1 MKLST
6 LMFVPFLIT
15 LLSGCDADLKPE
27 GKSSVDN
34 IPVVDAGPNI
44 TSQSDEEIALQG
56 LVTDDGIVGLSWQQT
71 SGPAVVLQGTNK
83 GNPTFT
89 APSTTEII
97 VLEFQLTANDGRNP
111 AVSDSV
117 TVTINPKLSASVVI
131 AWNRLTLELIKKSER
146 GPTVSSRAA
155 AYMNTALYSAWAA
168 LDPKA
173 TGWIADEK
181 FSPDWDGE
189 NERATLQFVAMNIAA
204 YEVFIE
210 LSSGNSTILR
220 QKHLELGT
228 GEDAEVFRATL
239 LAEAARILADS
250 EALAIARLNIDT
262 ADSKVR
268 NMQDQARSLAQDILT
283 YAALDGA
290 ESLNDYQ
297 DPSIEY
303 LPTAWASPRPTIAQ
317 RNKINFY
324 NDVEYQDAD
333 GVTFPAYEFSD
344 FDPRIAATAVGA
356 SWNSE
361 GKLII
366 NAPKEMTVNPA
377 VAAGDV
383 TLTRTWQSLNEWGI
397 FPPAD
402 DGGQQVP
409 LSPHWG
415 NVTPFV
421 LPFSAYLRPAQ
432 INTPY
437 LNNELNMSFVEEAK
451 QVVAFAAQ
459 MEDRAEGGGQKRA
472 ISEYWE
478 LGDATPYP
486 PGWWLQVSLDLIEA
500 SDVPLKDALELSFAV
515 SQGVSDAAIAAW
527 ESKYHF
533 NSVRPYTVVNQLF
546 LGSVVPSFRG
556 DVIAGTDDRNVWF
569 PFQLRRN
576 FTPPFPDVPSGHSAF
591 SYAASTILTGFFQ
604 SNYFNYQSQPFN
616 SRFDLSDGF
625 DGSSENGNE
634 EAILSWDLM
643 SLAAEEAGL
652 SRLYGGIHMQ
662 EGNWLGLKFGVQVG
676 HATKAK
682 VAALFNGTAESSPDG
697 STDWFDESPKIEF
710 GTMMGDTLLTGTSQA
725 KEIEVYGFYG
735 DDSLEVSTLSENAQ
749 IDLYG
754 GLGNDSFSIA
764 GDANVTVKD
773 YQINEPLIIAP
784 SKLSES
790 SIEELTLSYSN
801 NVTNVLAGDTLVLN
815 VDGVWMRD
823 QLNIQLNP

>member
-1 MKLST
+1 MKTKKLFTIS
-6 LMFVPFLIT
+6 LVLFFLT
-15 LLSGCDADLKPE
+15 GCDSDLRPNRSTE
-27 GKSSVDN
+27 VDKS
-34 IPVVDAGPNI
+34 PVVDAGPDV
-44 TSQSDEEIALQG
+44 TAQADEQIALQG
-56 LVTDDGIVGLSWQQT
+56 TVTDDGIAGLSWQQL
-71 SGPAVVLQGTNK
+71 SGPAVVLSNPNK
-83 GNPTFT
+83 ANPTFV
-89 APSTTEII
+89 APMTDQITL
-97 VLEFQLTANDGRNP
+97 LEFRLSANDGQNP
-111 AVSDSV
+111 EVSDTV
-117 TVTINPKLSASVVI
+117 TVTVNPILSASVVV

-168 LDPKA
+168 LDPEA
-173 TGWIADEK
+173 IGWIADEK
-181 FSPDWDGE
+181 FVADWNGE
-189 NERATLQFVAMNIAA
+189 NERATLQFVAMNTAA
-204 YEVFIE
+204 YEVFVE

-239 LAEAARILADS
+239 LADAALILADS
-250 EALAIARLNIDT
+250 EALAIDRLNIDT
-262 ADSKVR
+262 ADTKVK
-268 NMQDQARSLAQDILT
+268 NMQNQAKLLAQDILT

-290 ESLNDYQ
+290 ESLNDYE

-324 NDVEYQDAD
+324 NDLEYQDAD
-333 GVTFPAYEFSD
+333 GVTFPVYEFLD
-344 FDPRIAATAVGA
+344 FDPKIAAAAVGA

-361 GKLII
+361 GKLNIS
-366 NAPKEMTVNPA
+366 APKDMTVNPA
-377 VAAGDV
+377 VANGDV
-383 TLTRTWQSLNEWGI
+383 KLTSTWQSLNEWGI

-415 NVTPFV
+415 NVAAFV
-421 LPFSAYLRPAQ
+421 LPSSAYLRPAS

-451 QVVAFAAQ
+451 EIVAFAAQ
-459 MEDRAEGGGQKRA
+459 MEDRVEGGGQKRA

-500 SDVPLKDALELSFAV
+500 SALPLEEALELSFAI

-527 ESKYHF
+527 ESKYYF

-591 SYAASTILTGFFQ
+591 SYAASTILTEFFQ
-604 SNYFNYQSQPFN
+604 SNYFDYQSQPFV

-634 EAILSWDLM
+634 VAILSWDLM

-662 EGNWLGLKFGVQVG
+662 EGNWLGLKFGIQIG

-682 VAALFNGTAESSPDG
+682 VAALFDGTAESSPDG
-697 STDWFDESPKIEF
+697 SAKWFEESPKIEF
-710 GTMMGDTLLTGTSQA
+710 GTMKDDDLLTGTSQT
-725 KEIEVYGFYG
+725 EQTEVYGFYG
-735 DDSLEVSTLSENAQ
+735 DDALEVSTLSENGQ
-749 IDLYG
+749 INLYG
-754 GLGNDSFSIA
+754 GLGRDSFTIA
-764 GDANVTVKD
+764 GDANVSVKD
-773 YQINEPLIIAP
+773 YQLNEPLIIGP
-784 SKLSES
+784 SKLGES